1 MHEKSILLAAIPAV
15 MYLGGITTSSVIA
28 TFRGEILNDQRMES
42 PKFFE
47 SRHAPLVCAWFVSIA
62 VFSMFPLLQR

>member
-1 MHEKSILLAAIPAV
+1 

>member
-1 MHEKSILLAAIPAV
+1 MPAV
-15 MYLGGITTSSVIA
+15 MYLGGITSSSVIE
-28 TFRGEILNDQRMES
+28 TFHGEMLNDQRMES

-47 SRHAPLVCAWFVSIA
+47 SRHAPLVSAWFVTIA

>member
-1 MHEKSILLAAIPAV
+1 
-15 MYLGGITTSSVIA
+15 MYLGGITSSSVIA

-47 SRHAPLVCAWFVSIA
+47 SRHAPLVCAWFATIA